1 MVVDIV
7 DTKPVQGRVEIRT
20 GIGRKRRWSAEEKGR
35 IVAEAVA
42 PGAIVSEVAR
52 RHDMSPQHV
61 FGWIKSAKE
70 GKLALPAD
78 AVPGS
83 ASLNEASP
91 GSASG
96 TSFVPVVIEP
106 AETPKLATCR
116 ERSAAIE
123 ISIGAIKVR
132 IRNDAD
138 VRIVEAVLR
147 AVKRA
152 AA

>member
-1 MVVDIV
+1 MTEDIV
-7 DTKPVQGRVEIRT
+7 DTIGGRGRVEIRT
-20 GIGRKRRWSAEEKGR
+20 GVGRKRRWSDEERGR
-35 IVAEAVA
+35 IVAEAVTS
-42 PGAIVSEVAR
+42 GAVSAVAR
-52 RHDMSPQHV
+52 RHDMSPQHL
-61 FGWIKSAKE
+61 FRWIKAAKE
-70 GKLALPAD
+70 GKFALPGD
-78 AVPGS
+78 GGP
-83 ASLNEASP
+83 ASVALGGTSP

-106 AETPKLATCR
+106 AETPKPATCR
-116 ERSAAIE
+116 ERAAAID

-147 AVKRA
+147 AVKGA